1 MWTQS
6 LILAYTVHQ
15 RGFYN
20 ISADDKADNFCYYL
34 LLKTFM
40 IISLKQIIFFISG
53 LDYLGSCLDI
63 QCTDEHVSVTLTKQG
78 PVKLNIFL
86 YKSSKSELLSLGH
99 VRKLPRQKFAVK
111 SSSATHGSK
120 FSTLMM
126 GFAVFFTKTLVSILR
141 SF

>member
-1 MWTQS
+1 MKYHALFVIFEKGAKFEIVVCCKLS
-6 LILAYTVHQ
+6 VALYV
-15 RGFYN
+15 
-20 ISADDKADNFCYYL
+20 
-34 LLKTFM
+34 
-40 IISLKQIIFFISG
+40 IFFISG

-63 QCTDEHVSVTLTKQG
+63 QCTDEHVTLTLTKQG

-99 VRKLPRQKFAVK
+99 VCKLPRQKFAVK
-111 SSSATHGSK
+111 SSSATHGSN